1 VDNSN
6 GKFVEWRNLYP
17 LLLGMFIAFA
27 GLVGAGITLH
37 AQKGHHD
44 VTRTELEALFKQVES
59 RLISLERGVDRMITD
74 VIRGN

>member
-1 VDNSN
+1 MDTN

-17 LLLGMFIAFA
+17 MILGMFLAFA

-44 VTRTELEALFKQVES
+44 ITRTELEALFRQVEN
-59 RLISLERGVDRMITD
+59 RLSSLERGVDRILTD
-74 VIRGN
+74 VIRGD